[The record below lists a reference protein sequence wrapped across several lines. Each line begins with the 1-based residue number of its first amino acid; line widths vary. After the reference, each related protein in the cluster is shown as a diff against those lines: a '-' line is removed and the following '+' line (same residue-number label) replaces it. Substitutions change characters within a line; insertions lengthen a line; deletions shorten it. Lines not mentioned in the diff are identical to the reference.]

1 MASHPTRHAAR
12 WWLLAAAVA
21 VTAASPGLAAEA
33 PAGRP
38 NIVMILTDDEDVA
51 SHAYMPKTKALLE
64 DRGTIFANFFVTN
77 SFCCPSRVTILRG
90 QYSHNTQIQGIQP
103 PTGGFA
109 KFRNLGHQSSTIATW
124 LDGAGYHTAYLGKY
138 LNQYV
143 PEQDGVPPG
152 WDDWHVG
159 SDNNSNYNYTLNENG
174 AVLPYGEAPEDYLT
188 DVLARKSVDIIARA
202 AASDEPLFLYVATY
216 APHSPSTWA
225 PRHDGLFEDVPLPRP
240 SSFDEPD
247 VRDKPPI
254 VRDLP
259 PMTRPQ
265 IEAMEYHH
273 RSRLRALQGVDDLVE
288 TVVAALERHGLMD
301 NTYIVYTSDNGHHM
315 GEHRMIAGKTTAY
328 EEDIRVP
335 MIMRGPGVAEG
346 ARIDAMALNNDL
358 APTFAEIAGIAPPAF
373 VDGRSLLP
381 LLEDPGQP
389 WRRSFL
395 IQRRELETHEMTG
408 AARFDAIR
416 TEDWTYVQ
424 YGDGAREL
432 YNLRQD
438 PHQLD
443 SMVGRADPWVV
454 ERLSTRLAELSNC
467 AGSDCREIED
477 RAVDAERTAATGER
491 AATSSATP

>member
-1 MASHPTRHAAR
+1 MRT
-12 WWLLAAAVA
+12 
-21 VTAASPGLAAEA
+21 E
-33 PAGRP
+33 
-38 NIVMILTDDEDVA
+38 
-51 SHAYMPKTKALLE
+51 
-64 DRGTIFANFFVTN
+64 
-77 SFCCPSRVTILRG
+77 PSC
-90 QYSHNTQIQGIQP
+90 
-103 PTGGFA
+103 
-109 KFRNLGHQSSTIATW
+109 
-124 LDGAGYHTAYLGKY
+124 
-138 LNQYV
+138 
-143 PEQDGVPPG
+143 
-152 WDDWHVG
+152 
-159 SDNNSNYNYTLNENG
+159 
-174 AVLPYGEAPEDYLT
+174 PYGEAPEDYLT

-240 SSFDEPD
+240 ASFDEPD

-265 IEAMEYHH
+265 IEAMEYHY

-288 TVVAALERHGLMD
+288 TVVAALERHGLME

-335 MIMRGPGVAEG
+335 MVMRGPGVAEG
-346 ARIDAMALNNDL
+346 ARVEAMTLNNDL

-381 LLEDPGQP
+381 LLEDPARP

-438 PHQLD
+438 RHQLD

-454 ERLSTRLAELSNC
+454 ERCRRGLRSCRTAPAAIAVRSRIARSMPSAPPPPPSGRRPLRRRRSGG
-467 AGSDCREIED
+467 AGQQED
-477 RAVDAERTAATGER
+477 R
-491 AATSSATP
+491 